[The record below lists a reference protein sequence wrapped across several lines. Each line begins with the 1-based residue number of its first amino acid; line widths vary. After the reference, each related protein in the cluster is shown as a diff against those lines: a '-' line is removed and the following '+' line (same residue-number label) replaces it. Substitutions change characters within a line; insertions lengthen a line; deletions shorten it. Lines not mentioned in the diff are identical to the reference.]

1 VVPAGRPSSGLAPEA
16 YTGRDQSPIGD
27 PTLSFAATTFVLN
40 QQLFSLGG
48 DLWIE
53 DAAGNHVYGVRG
65 KVLSLRRHHT
75 LVDPAG
81 NALYEIGQ
89 SLAHVRR
96 TFEIKRGDEVAATI
110 QEALVRFMGDHFTI
124 TLAGGD
130 ALTVT
135 GDFIN
140 REFHVVRGG
149 TDVILVSRRLLSI
162 RDSYGVQVAEG
173 FEVPLALAIVVC
185 LEQMEL
191 EERKD

>member
-1 VVPAGRPSSGLAPEA
+1 VLIGPSSGPAPEA
-16 YTGRDQSPIGD
+16 YTGLDQSLIGD
-27 PTLSFAATTFVLN
+27 PTMSFAPSTFVLN

-96 TFEIKRGDEVAATI
+96 TFEVKRGDEVVATI
-110 QEALVRFMGDHFTI
+110 QEALVRVMGDHFSI

-130 ALTVT
+130 ELKVT

-149 TDVILVSRRLLSI
+149 ADVILVSRRLLSI